1 MGSHLLSQTSEDSV
15 AAVLNHVRLL
25 VTPRTV
31 AHQAPLSMGFPRQEY
46 WSEWPF
52 PPPGDLPHPG
62 IKPMSLLSPVLVGGL
77 FTTEPP
83 GNPWTLQRAILSIII
98 NNQRLHMVRAL
109 CWTHWDNSA
118 QRRSLNQSAAILD
131 TGRSIDYRDVQFSRS
146 VMSDSL

>member
-77 FTTEPP
+77 FTPEPP

-131 TGRSIDYRDVQFSRS
+131 TGRSIDYRDVQFSS
-146 VMSDSL
+146 VQSLSHV